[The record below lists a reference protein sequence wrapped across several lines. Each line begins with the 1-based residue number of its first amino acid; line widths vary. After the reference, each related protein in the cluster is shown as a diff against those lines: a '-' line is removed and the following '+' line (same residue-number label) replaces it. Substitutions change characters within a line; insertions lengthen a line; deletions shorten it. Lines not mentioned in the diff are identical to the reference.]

1 MTSASDVTS
10 FHVSSRGMIYGYRHS
25 RLLTVWAMGSLVS
38 VQLRRD
44 IHHSFLIRSSE
55 KVLCDNRHSIRRTSS
70 IRKGVKKA
78 LYVVIIL
85 LRFQTVQMA
94 TARPVITAGLES
106 SHLLVV
112 IT

>member
-1 MTSASDVTS
+1 
-10 FHVSSRGMIYGYRHS
+10 MIYGYRQS

-55 KVLCDNRHSIRRTSS
+55 RVFCDNRHSIRRTSF
-70 IRKGVKKA
+70 IRQGVKKA
-78 LYVVIIL
+78 LCEVIIL

-94 TARPVITAGLES
+94 TPRPVITAGLES
-106 SHLLVV
+106 SHRLVV
-112 IT
+112 LRNLTYLLDYYLAT